1 MKTPL
6 HYATTHTY
14 TNLHKKQKK
23 IAFSSYRICQNKL
36 AKKDNIALGEMECV
50 LT

>member
-6 HYATTHTY
+6 HYATTHIHKPTY
-14 TNLHKKQKK
+14 KTKQK

-36 AKKDNIALGEMECV
+36 AKKD
-50 LT
+50 